1 MRAIESKEADAQ
13 LVVDLLEC
21 GRSKGL
27 CPPAALEEGF
37 MPTAELL
44 DDIAIDAPK
53 AFPLMAIMMKGAMFD
68 EEQQPWIAGKSMDN
82 DKLPKHFL

>member
-13 LVVDLLEC
+13 LVADLLER
-21 GRSKGL
+21 GRSKGM
-27 CPPAALEEGF
+27 CSPAALEEGF

-53 AFPLMAIMMKGAMFD
+53 AFDLMAIMMKGANFD
-68 EEQQPWIAGKSMDN
+68 EEQQSRIAGKSMDN
-82 DKLPKHFL
+82 DKLLKLLS